1 MISTNPKV
9 IAKKEDDN
17 NTLHFTLSGVNV
29 SIANAVR
36 RTILSDIET
45 VVFKTSP
52 YSENLANFIVN
63 TSRINNEILKQRL
76 SCIPIYLKKE
86 EIENIDDYLLEV
98 NVENLTDDS
107 IIYVTT
113 KDFIIKRKE
122 ETLSSKEI
130 FRPWVSPDQVE
141 HYIEFARLRPKISD
155 SIPGEKIHFTC
166 KLSYGTSKE
175 SAMYNCVSACSYGYT
190 IDKKTQDEEIEKKR
204 VEWKKNELNVEFET
218 KNWLLL
224 EGQRIVLENS
234 FDFNIQSIGVFTN
247 SEIVNKACD
256 NIIMRL
262 ALVLKSIESND
273 HLIIEAENTMNNS
286 YDIILENEDYTIGK
300 VIEYMM
306 NIKYFENKKI
316 LSFCAF
322 KKYHPHNTDS
332 LIRIAYYEPTSRE
345 QIKENI
351 RECIEEAQE
360 IFTNIM
366 NKFH

>member
-1 MISTNPKV
+1 MNSINPKV
-9 IAKKEDDN
+9 SEKMEDDG
-17 NTLHFTLSGVNV
+17 NTLHFTLSAVNV
-29 SIANAVR
+29 SIANAIR

-52 YSENLANFIVN
+52 HSENLANFITN

-98 NVENLTDDS
+98 NVENSTDDS

-113 KDFIIKRKE
+113 KDFVITRNE
-122 ETLSSKEI
+122 ERLDSKEI
-130 FRPWVSPDQVE
+130 FRPWLSLDQEE

-155 SIPGEKIHFTC
+155 SILGEKIHFTC

-190 IDKKTQDEEIEKKR
+190 IDKRTQEEKLKSKIE
-204 VEWKKNELNVEFET
+204 EWKKGDHNVEFET

-234 FDFNIQSIGVFTN
+234 FDFIVQSIGVFTN
-247 SEIVNKACD
+247 NEIVKKACE
-256 NIIMRL
+256 NITMRL
-262 ALVLKSIESND
+262 ESVLKSVELNES
-273 HLIIEAENTMNNS
+273 LIIESENTMNNS
-286 YDIILENEDYTIGK
+286 FDIILENEDYTIGK
-300 VIEYMM
+300 VLEYMM
-306 NIKYFENKKI
+306 YSKYFEGLQI
-316 LSFCAF
+316 LTFCAF

-332 LIRIAYYEPTSRE
+332 LIRIAYKDPTSKE
-345 QIKENI
+345 MIIENI
-351 RECIEEAQE
+351 RECVEEAKDVF
-360 IFTNIM
+360 INIHK
-366 NKFH
+366 KF